1 MLFWDAALAIPYHGG
16 SLERDALLSNRNL
29 ARRCHG
35 PKYGIEENLV
45 VKRLGEK
52 CGRTILHGHA
62 SDGVLIVRRN
72 DDDARL
78 GRNRAQL
85 LLEFAHWLPPSE
97 HDKHT
102 RRNHAAILDLSG
114 ICHDFWQNPLPAQGP
129 NSIVNSSSK
138 TTLRIFP

>member
-16 SLERDALLSNRNL
+16 SLERDAFLSNQNL

-35 PKYGIEENLV
+35 PKYGIEEDLV

-85 LLEFAHWLPPSE
+85 LLEFEAAHTWGPDIDQRNRYRIACGVLEKTERLP
-97 HDKHT
+97 K
-102 RRNHAAILDLSG
+102 
-114 ICHDFWQNPLPAQGP
+114 
-129 NSIVNSSSK
+129 
-138 TTLRIFP
+138 